1 MKKRWWVLAG
11 IVALVGVGPFAVP
24 VNSSGTLNNDQLSD
38 SLVATGAYRSHIE
51 VTPGN
56 QDRYFVLLHGFGA
69 SSFSWR
75 DVVQPLSAYGTV
87 IAYDRPGFGLT
98 DRPTNWSETNPY
110 SSDGALEQL
119 EAVLNA
125 LVPAD
130 ADLYLMGHS
139 AGAPIAA
146 QYALDNPGRVNG
158 LVLVAPAI
166 LTTGGAP
173 SWLNWLFSVPQ
184 LDHLGPLL
192 VSSIASEG
200 LGVIE
205 QSFSDPDLI
214 TEELLEGYQQPLKII
229 GWERAFWEFNR
240 AERSFDVAQRLREL
254 TIPVVVITGDDDRI
268 VATADSIRVASLLP
282 NAVLAT
288 VVPSG
293 HLPHEE
299 LPQEFIRQFSNNF
312 SHLAG

>member
-1 MKKRWWVLAG
+1 MKKRWWVVGGIALLA
-11 IVALVGVGPFAVP
+11 AVGPFAVP
-24 VNSSGTLNNDQLSD
+24 VNSTGTLSNTQLSD
-38 SLVATGAYRSHIE
+38 SLVQTGEYRSHIE
-51 VTPGN
+51 VTSGS

-75 DVVQPLSAYGTV
+75 DVAQPLSAYGTV

-98 DRPTNWSETNPY
+98 DRPSSWGDTNPY

-119 EAVLNA
+119 EAVLDL
-125 LVPAD
+125 LVPTEAE
-130 ADLYLMGHS
+130 LYLMGHS

-146 QYALDNPGRVNG
+146 QYALDNPGRVSG

-192 VSSIASEG
+192 VSSIASDG
-200 LGVIE
+200 LEIIE
-205 QSFSDPDLI
+205 RSYSNPELI
-214 TEELLEGYQQPLKII
+214 TDELLAGYQQPLQIA

-240 AERSFDVAQRLREL
+240 AERSFDVAQRLREI
-254 TIPVVVITGDDDRI
+254 TIPVLVITGDDDRI
-268 VATADSIRVASLLP
+268 VATADSIRVATLLP
-282 NAVLAT
+282 NAVLVT

-312 SHLAG
+312 AHLAG